1 MDVDLICLQRTV
13 RCSHMADD
21 DDHPQTANQTRQI
34 AADTLEELDAQ
45 DEKIGKADR
54 DHRDVRLCK

>member
-1 MDVDLICLQRTV
+1 
-13 RCSHMADD
+13 MADD